1 MAASIGDKHLLQ
13 RKIIR
18 NPKYENITSKL
29 DTGASMTKY
38 LRKVEDL
45 QNNFK
50 IRPNE
55 IFKRIKLSSF
65 CELMIET
72 ALAHQMKQVD
82 ASLEPVVE
90 EENQNPETVTAR
102 RSYTKLE
109 DVITGVGT
117 TELQKGDLNQNIPLK
132 QNLSQTSIQDQIYEN
147 SPFLLIDTQFSE
159 DYEKCHIRPAINY
172 DPAELSRVMNPYNP
186 LLLKYINKPDKIIVV
201 YDQNEESA
209 VRVVTNL
216 AERNVSNVFLLSG
229 GLKLIANR
237 DLHVLVTGPY
247 PKSIFAEELAKN
259 NRPRAAGRPKAF
271 KIPGLNQVEDPHR
284 KIFVEG
290 EIAELGRELNRYLQM
305 TAPSTARSVRS
316 VRSTTTVGT
325 SVSSRAWR

>member
-1 MAASIGDKHLLQ
+1 MGSNLQ
-13 RKIIR
+13 NSK
-18 NPKYENITSKL
+18 NNQYENITSKL

-90 EENQNPETVTAR
+90 ESENQNPTVTAR

-117 TELQKGDLNQNIPLK
+117 TELQRGDQNTIPLK

-147 SPFLLIDTQFSE
+147 SPFLL
-159 DYEKCHIRPAINY
+159 
-172 DPAELSRVMNPYNP
+172 L
-186 LLLKYINKPDKIIVV
+186 
-201 YDQNEESA
+201 
-209 VRVVTNL
+209 
-216 AERNVSNVFLLSG
+216 
-229 GLKLIANR
+229 
-237 DLHVLVTGPY
+237 
-247 PKSIFAEELAKN
+247 
-259 NRPRAAGRPKAF
+259 
-271 KIPGLNQVEDPHR
+271 
-284 KIFVEG
+284 
-290 EIAELGRELNRYLQM
+290 
-305 TAPSTARSVRS
+305 
-316 VRSTTTVGT
+316 
-325 SVSSRAWR
+325 